1 MTAIHPL
8 NNSQLQSNVNAASY
22 TLTNVVDPSSDQDV
36 ATKAY
41 VDDNAFTPPYSY
53 ISGLLPTYVDADTVT
68 FGTGDGFCGNSR
80 FVVTSSIS
88 VDWTFGE
95 GVTGF
100 AYAYIDYDASTFP
113 NDIVIIGSTDEPSKN
128 TTYNQWMLGDDRCV
142 GAFYVIDSNIQG
154 FVSQPIGSTIE
165 IHLTKRHFL
174 SSEMNPDGTW
184 QTPNLHD
191 GSTMF
196 PVNATHAL
204 MGIYNRD
211 VNTAVY
217 VMCTT
222 AEMAAM
228 GGSAFDNQQIMAYD
242 YYYAFVLGW
251 IQLGASRAVRVL
263 GDNGNDNEMLIHTKG
278 YRYER

>member
-142 GAFYVIDSNIQG
+142 GAFYVVDSAIKG
-154 FVSQPIGSTIE
+154 FVAQLQGINIE
-165 IHLTKRHFL
+165 INGSVIDMAL
-174 SSEMNPDGTW
+174 SINPDGTW
-184 QTPNLHD
+184 QTPPIYEGD
-191 GSTMF
+191 EIT
-196 PVNATHAL
+196 PVNA
-204 MGIYNRD
+204 IY
-211 VNTAVY
+211 
-217 VMCTT
+217 
-222 AEMAAM
+222 
-228 GGSAFDNQQIMAYD
+228 
-242 YYYAFVLGW
+242 
-251 IQLGASRAVRVL
+251 VRVL
-263 GDNGNDNEMLIHTKG
+263 VYGQDTNSHCAAGVTTTEMTGLGAAGLSTALLYNYAYTTAWGEGVIPLGPSRTLKVFGANDDDNNLYLSLRG
-278 YRYER
+278 YIYER